1 MAKKK
6 NSYFLEF
13 ISIVFA
19 VTLALVLDEWR
30 QTVKDDALNERVIS
44 SIKAE
49 VTSNLA
55 LINESIPYHNQLI
68 RELRNG
74 EHVVVAIPLA
84 AIPVDVDNDRQLSK
98 YVGNMLLASQEL
110 APERL
115 EIRRI
120 EDVRILVL
128 DENVWRMDV
137 GKDTLKL
144 FGTGNIQL
152 RSAAIS
158 NNAWQLSQATQ
169 VMVNLPF
176 ELIEALSKLHS
187 RQSSYNV
194 IAGQAIEKVYEGNP
208 NIIGVLED
216 LRYLE
221 QQLKADYEQLL
232 PMLEAAID

>member
-1 MAKKK
+1 MAKRK
-6 NSYFLEF
+6 NNYILEF

-30 QTVKDDALNERVIS
+30 QGVKDNALNERVIA
-44 SIKAE
+44 SIRAE
-49 VTSNLA
+49 VASNLS
-55 LINESIPYHNQLI
+55 LINESIPYHKELI
-68 RELRNG
+68 RELRSG

-98 YVGNMLLASQEL
+98 YVGNMLLASQEI

-120 EDVRILVL
+120 EGIRLLVL

-137 GKDTLKL
+137 KQDTLRL
-144 FGTGNIQL
+144 LGTGNIQL

-176 ELIEALSKLHS
+176 ELIELLSKLHS

-194 IAGQAIEKVYEGNP
+194 IAGQAIEKIYAGNP
-208 NIIGVLED
+208 NILGILED
-216 LRYLE
+216 LLYLE
-221 QQLKADYEQLL
+221 QQLKADYEQLM
-232 PMLEAAID
+232 PMLNEAL